1 MSKKSKKKISFKV
14 ALGGIISAV
23 CLLAMFFSGFLPMLD
38 YAIPTFAG
46 FLMVVMIVEVDR
58 NWAIATYI
66 AVALLCPLITPNL
79 QASMLAAALF
89 IVFMGYYPILKFGL
103 DQKKNKVMAWMIKF
117 AVFNAA
123 MSLFFVIFTFIFT
136 SQDMLEGMG
145 AFGKYAVLVLWLA
158 ANFFFLLYEYALT
171 QLIDLYVKWFRKKI
185 LRKK

>member
-79 QASMLAAALF
+79 QASMLF
-89 IVFMGYYPILKFGL
+89 IIFMGYYPILP
-103 DQKKNKVMAWMIKF
+103 KKEQSHGVDDKVCRVQCGDV
-117 AVFNAA
+117 AVFRHFHVHIHLA
-123 MSLFFVIFTFIFT
+123 
-136 SQDMLEGMG
+136 G
-145 AFGKYAVLVLWLA
+145 YA
-158 ANFFFLLYEYALT
+158 
-171 QLIDLYVKWFRKKI
+171 
-185 LRKK
+185 

>member
-14 ALGGIISAV
+14 ALGGIISSV

-79 QASMLAAALF
+79 QASILF
-89 IVFMGYYPILKFGL
+89 IIFMGYYPILKFGL
-103 DQKKNKVMAWMIKF
+103 DQKKNRVLAWMIKF

-145 AFGKYAVLVLWLA
+145 SFGKYAVLVLWLA

>member
-1 MSKKSKKKISFKV
+1 MSKKSTKKISFKV

-66 AVALLCPLITPNL
+66 AVALLCPLITPNY
-79 QASMLAAALF
+79 QAAALF
-89 IVFMGYYPILKFGL
+89 IIFMGYYPILKFGL
-103 DQKKNKVMAWMIKF
+103 DNSKSVVFRWVVKLV
-117 AVFNAA
+117 VFNAA
-123 MSLFFVIFTFIFT
+123 IIVFFLLFTYVFI
-136 SQDMLEGMG
+136 SSDMLEGMDSLG
-145 AFGKYAVLVLWLA
+145 AYTIIILWFA
-158 ANFFFLLYEYALT
+158 ANFFFLLYEFALT
-171 QLIDLYVKWFRKKI
+171 QMIDLYVNWFRKKI

>member
-1 MSKKSKKKISFKV
+1 MKKKISFKV

-23 CLLAMFFSGFLPMLD
+23 CLLAMFCSGFLPMLD

-66 AVALLCPLITPNL
+66 AVSLLCPLITPNL
-79 QASMLAAALF
+79 QAAALF
-89 IVFMGYYPILKFGL
+89 IVFMGYYPILKFRL
-103 DQKKNKVMAWMIKF
+103 DKNKNKVFRWAIKF

-123 MSLFFVIFTFIFT
+123 IIVFFMLFTFVFV
-136 SQDMLEGMG
+136 SQDMLKEMTSL
-145 AFGKYAVLVLWLA
+145 GKYALPLLWLL
-158 ANFFFLLYEYALT
+158 ANCFFLLYEYALS
-171 QLIDLYVKWFRKKI
+171 QLIDIYVNWFRKKI